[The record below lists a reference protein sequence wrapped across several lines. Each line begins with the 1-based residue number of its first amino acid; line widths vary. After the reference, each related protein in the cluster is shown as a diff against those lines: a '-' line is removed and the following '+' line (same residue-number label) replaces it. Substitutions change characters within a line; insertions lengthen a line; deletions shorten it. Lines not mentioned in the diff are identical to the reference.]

1 MAIIM
6 MLVSAVISIV
16 FLVDFAKTILE
27 LQRDRAVMKTITRN
41 TGGFSV

>member
-6 MLVSAVISIV
+6 MLVSTVISIV

-27 LQRDRAVMKTITRN
+27 LQRDRAAMKTIGRD